1 MGYSNTNI
9 SALVITSLAWK
20 LGILEYIRYT
30 GGCRALYRVLFWKAS
45 SVVPFFHQS
54 FSFSFTYSYHSTFCN
69 SLLPLVPLFPC
80 DAPHRQCTFVLLSGY
95 NIIMDTATLKQNKIS
110 LCVARH
116 NGTKA
121 HATREQPMDTGPKV
135 VETYD
140 L

>member
-1 MGYSNTNI
+1 M
-9 SALVITSLAWK
+9 L
-20 LGILEYIRYT
+20 
-30 GGCRALYRVLFWKAS
+30 RARVLFWKTS
-45 SVVPFFHQS
+45 PVVPFLHQS
-54 FSFSFTYSYHSTFCN
+54 FSFSFSIFIIVHFVTVFFF
-69 SLLPLVPLFPC
+69 LFPC